1 MGHLQVLQP
10 CGPRFRLRRQFRGP
24 RKRTGP
30 SVHFPTSA
38 PHHQGSHHQT
48 SAPGPPGRGPKRFPT
63 AIQWCIHPQSSKHG
77 SDGHALA
84 DDDAASPAMH
94 DLQFLPWPGRQRPY
108 PVCAGAGAGVLV
120 LVPHG
125 FMLILDPESCRSEP
139 VAVLASPC
147 TSTPGWSFAGIWNL
161 PLRNS
166 VERGISE
173 TRLDAILGLNLKVRV
188 RGRQERLGGASS
200 SSGNG
205 CWSLPSASA
214 R

>member
-1 MGHLQVLQP
+1 M
-10 CGPRFRLRRQFRGP
+10 LRALRCTIFSSCRGP
-24 RKRTGP
+24 
-30 SVHFPTSA
+30 
-38 PHHQGSHHQT
+38 
-48 SAPGPPGRGPKRFPT
+48 
-63 AIQWCIHPQSSKHG
+63 
-77 SDGHALA
+77 
-84 DDDAASPAMH
+84 AAK
-94 DLQFLPWPGRQRPY
+94 RPY
-108 PVCAGAGAGVLV
+108 PVCACAGAGAGAGVLV
-120 LVPHG
+120 PRG

-139 VAVLASPC
+139 VAVLASLC

-214 R
+214 W